1 MSRENSG
8 SRLERTNHAHEA
20 SAMSL
25 GKMQMD
31 CTTFEQLEWRSILKQ
46 DITVDQSRKLSKWVD
61 AKEISM
67 AIVI

>member
-1 MSRENSG
+1 
-8 SRLERTNHAHEA
+8 
-20 SAMSL
+20 MSL

-67 AIVI
+67 AVVN